1 MTGPLY
7 RVGRFCTRRHWPVVL
22 AWLLAVVAV
31 ALGAKAAGE
40 QNSDNLSLPGTG
52 STKAQGEDYF
62 AERDKRADLDKPA
75 VPAGA

>member
-1 MTGPLY
+1 
-7 RVGRFCTRRHWPVVL
+7 
-22 AWLLAVVAV
+22 LLAVVAV